1 MEILS
6 KVSLNKYYIISH
18 DSHFKSWKPFSFLI
32 CLTTKVLCLFIDNSS
47 LYFSFRSSNLI
58 FIIVL
63 HVKSGATL
71 HALLNARQLLIVT
84 SFQPGINPRAIS
96 AASSKTWKNNSVAN
110 GSRPRGSLLPR
121 LWSRLRS
128 LVNVDSFSSEDASL
142 FTTRLFPA
150 VRIISLR
157 PSDSRENG
165 QKRGRG
171 GESQEGMCNWRKEEK
186 SRDKIVVKI
195 GNWDKI
201 YIKYSRRK

>member
-6 KVSLNKYYIISH
+6 KVSLNKYYVISH
-18 DSHFKSWKPFSFLI
+18 DSHFKSWKSFSFLI
-32 CLTTKVLCLFIDNSS
+32 CLIIKVLCLFIDNSS

-121 LWSRLRS
+121 LSSRLRS
-128 LVNVDSFSSEDASL
+128 LVNVDSFSSKDASL

-150 VRIISLR
+150 VRIISLKLAR
-157 PSDSRENG
+157 KWS
-165 QKRGRG
+165 KG
-171 GESQEGMCNWRKEEK
+171 GESQEGMCNWRKDEGG
-186 SRDKIVVKI
+186 KIA
-195 GNWDKI
+195 
-201 YIKYSRRK
+201 R